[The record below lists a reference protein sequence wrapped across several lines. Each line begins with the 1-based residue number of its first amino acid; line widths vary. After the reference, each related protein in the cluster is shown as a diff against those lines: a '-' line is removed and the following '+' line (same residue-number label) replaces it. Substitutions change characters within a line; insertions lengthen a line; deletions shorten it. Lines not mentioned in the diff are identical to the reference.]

1 MNEEKIKKI
10 VADRWT
16 KLPKEIQIFLANSN
30 WQDQVATIMKKY
42 ELKETESS
50 LTLQETI
57 LVLLGLADPSKFTYQ
72 IMTRTQITGEKA
84 GAVAFAI
91 EEQVLKNIKPSLAKA
106 FELTKE
112 ENHENAI
119 NILDEYKQ
127 TTHGMHEATSIDQKV
142 GMHQIDM
149 LKKTLKE
156 SSITKKL

>member
-57 LVLLGLADPSKFTYQ
+57 LVLLAK
-72 IMTRTQITGEKA
+72 
-84 GAVAFAI
+84 
-91 EEQVLKNIKPSLAKA
+91 SL
-106 FELTKE
+106 
-112 ENHENAI
+112 
-119 NILDEYKQ
+119 
-127 TTHGMHEATSIDQKV
+127 
-142 GMHQIDM
+142 
-149 LKKTLKE
+149 
-156 SSITKKL
+156 

>member
-1 MNEEKIKKI
+1 VDSITSQGDKTI
-10 VADRWT
+10 
-16 KLPKEIQIFLANSN
+16 
-30 WQDQVATIMKKY
+30 IMKGKPVTSKHVANGLTDEDLAAGDLNY
-42 ELKETESS
+42 YLETENNVFITDP
-50 LTLQETI
+50 LKKFNNFVKGTI
-57 LVLLGLADPSKFTYQ
+57 LAKYLKTQ
-72 IMTRTQITGEKA
+72 TRTQITGEKA